1 MERLSTSAGSSGG
14 GTSGNKKERHF
25 WQYNVQAK
33 GPKGQKIVIDT
44 KMDDPHQLN
53 DIVDPVFSGDVQ
65 LQGIKHRYPN
75 ICSFFMKLKGCQ
87 KIFYTFFLQ
96 DSYFIH
102 NLFSVERQD
111 VEMEMTLP
119 PIQEN
124 WQRLEKSWNN

>member
-65 LQGIKHRYPN
+65 LQGIKHRYPK
-75 ICSFFMKLKGCQ
+75 ICSFHEIKRKKDILHV
-87 KIFYTFFLQ
+87 FLQ

>member
-1 MERLSTSAGSSGG
+1 ML
-14 GTSGNKKERHF
+14 
-25 WQYNVQAK
+25 
-33 GPKGQKIVIDT
+33 
-44 KMDDPHQLN
+44 
-53 DIVDPVFSGDVQ
+53 
-65 LQGIKHRYPN
+65 
-75 ICSFFMKLKGCQ
+75 
-87 KIFYTFFLQ
+87 FLQ

>member
-33 GPKGQKIVIDT
+33 GPKGQKIVINT

-65 LQGIKHRYPN
+65 LQGIKHRYSN
-75 ICSFFMKLKGCQ
+75 IF
-87 KIFYTFFLQ
+87 
-96 DSYFIH
+96 SYFFHEIKRKKEI
-102 NLFSVERQD
+102 FSPCFCKI
-111 VEMEMTLP
+111 LY
-119 PIQEN
+119 
-124 WQRLEKSWNN
+124 S